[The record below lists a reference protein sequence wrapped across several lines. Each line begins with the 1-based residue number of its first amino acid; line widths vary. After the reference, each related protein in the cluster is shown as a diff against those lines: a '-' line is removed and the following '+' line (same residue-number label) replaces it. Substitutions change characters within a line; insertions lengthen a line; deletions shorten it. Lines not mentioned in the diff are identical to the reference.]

1 MDRFL
6 SHCAKYIYNKHAD
19 DLNDICLVFPNRRA
33 GVFFYSYLQ
42 KFLSG
47 PVITPYITQVNTLI
61 SDHSKLVFGEKL
73 HLISILYN
81 IFKNHVSTEESFDE
95 FYFWG
100 EVLLSDF
107 NDIDL
112 YLVNAKDIFTNISDI
127 KEIESLFDYLTP
139 EQKEALV
146 RFWSSLGGSDRKK
159 HNKRFVSLWHKLYPV
174 YCDFKK
180 VLKNIGIGY
189 SGMIHR
195 EVVEEK
201 GISQISFSYKKY
213 YFIGLNALNNCE
225 EAFFSYLQK
234 QNKAEFLWDYSHY
247 YLEDDSNE
255 AGKFMRKNIRQ
266 FFPPSGFNI
275 NNNFFEK
282 EKNIKLV
289 AVSSNYGQAQEI
301 PGFMNKIDHGNK
313 DLFDNTAII
322 LADES
327 LLFPALS
334 AIPENI
340 ETVNVTMGYPVKD
353 SVVYGFLL
361 LLVNIFRNRKADHEN
376 NVVIYHRFVTDILNH
391 QLLSGIET
399 EKVNEFIDNIKE
411 KNRLTVPLYEIDFSE
426 IHKLIFTLPGKVND
440 LSSYFIKILTT
451 LYETVK
457 YADPKNQLL
466 TEVIYA
472 IFQAMEKLE
481 AVVVTAQ
488 KEQGIELSEAV
499 YFRLFG
505 QYLEQLSVAFE
516 GEPLK
521 GIQVMGILETRCLDF
536 KNIIIL
542 GFNENKW
549 PRKFT
554 APSFIPYSIRKGFGM
569 PGIDEQDAMYAYYF
583 YRLINRAE
591 NITATYSTLK
601 EGINTGELSRYGYQ
615 LLYDSNFSVNM
626 ENLVFSFFSDPVP
639 PVIVPKTSCVTD
651 ILLQNN
657 TKNNPLSPTAI
668 NIFLQCSLRF
678 YFRYILQ
685 LPEPDEVKDEIDS
698 PLFGNIFHE
707 TVECLYKPFVGK
719 QINKSDLEKIR
730 NNKELIA
737 GEILKAINKHY
748 FKHSDHVNLEKPRGK
763 TILIF
768 ENIKI
773 FLKRL
778 LDIDIRLAPF
788 KLIAL
793 EKNYHTKLNINV
805 NGKQKNIFL
814 GGKID
819 RIDMING
826 TLRVLDYK
834 TGNIE
839 SFAFEEVGQLF
850 EKEIERPK
858 KEIFQ
863 ALLYCFI
870 LKENTGDEYPLK
882 PVIYGLRELFKE
894 KFSPEIKFNKENLY
908 FQYIEAEF
916 VNKLKI
922 LISEIFSSEYKFMQ
936 TPHEKICS
944 YCPYNT
950 ICQRY

>member
-6 SHCAKYIYNKHAD
+6 SHCAKYIYAKHAGA
-19 DLNDICLVFPNRRA
+19 LHDICLVFPNRRA

-42 KFLSG
+42 KLLPG
-47 PVITPYITQVNTLI
+47 PVITPYITQVNALI
-61 SDHSKLVFGEKL
+61 SDHSKLVCGEKL
-73 HLISILYN
+73 QLISILYN
-81 IFKNHVSTEESFDE
+81 IFKNHVPTEESFDE

-112 YLVNAKDIFTNISDI
+112 YLVNAKDVFTNISDI

-139 EQKEALV
+139 QQKEALA
-146 RFWSSLGGSDRKK
+146 RFWNSLGGADRKK
-159 HNKRFVSLWHKLYPV
+159 HNKRFVSLWKKLYPV

-180 VLKNIGIGY
+180 VLKEKGIGY
-189 SGMIHR
+189 RGMIYR
-195 EVVEEK
+195 EVIEDG
-201 GISQISFSYKKY
+201 GIRQISFGYKKY

-225 EAFFSYLQK
+225 ETFFSYLQK
-234 QNKAEFLWDYSHY
+234 QNRAEFLWDYSNY
-247 YLEDDSNE
+247 YLDDDSNE
-255 AGKFMRKNIRQ
+255 AGRFVRKNIRQ
-266 FFPPSGFNI
+266 FFPPSGFNVSD
-275 NNNFFEK
+275 NSFEK
-282 EKNIKLV
+282 EKNIRFV

-301 PGFMNKIDHGNK
+301 PGFINKIDHGNK
-313 DLFDNTAII
+313 DIFDNTAII

-334 AIPENI
+334 ALPEDI
-340 ETVNVTMGYPVKD
+340 ETINVTMGYPVKD

-361 LLVNIFRNRKADHEN
+361 LLVNLFRNRKSNHDN
-376 NVVIYHRFVTDILNH
+376 NMVIYHRFVTDILNH
-391 QLLSGIET
+391 QLLGGIET
-399 EKVNEFIDNIKE
+399 KRVNEFIDNIKE

-426 IHKLIFTLPGKVND
+426 IHKLIFTLPEKVDD
-440 LSSYFIKILTT
+440 LSSYFIKILTA
-451 LYETVK
+451 LYETAK
-457 YADPKNQLL
+457 DTAPQNQLL
-466 TEVIYA
+466 AEVIYA
-472 IFQAMEKLE
+472 IFQAIEKLE
-481 AVVVTAQ
+481 SVVETAR
-488 KEQGIELSEAV
+488 KEQGVELSETV

-505 QYLEQLSVAFE
+505 QYLGQLSVAFE

-542 GFNENKW
+542 GLNENKW

-554 APSFIPYSIRKGFGM
+554 APSFIPYNIRKGFGM

-626 ENLVFSFFSDPVP
+626 ENLVFSFLSDPVP
-639 PVIVPKTSCVTD
+639 PVIVPKTSSETG
-651 ILLQNN
+651 ILLKNN
-657 TKNNPLSPTAI
+657 NESNPLSPTAI

-678 YFRYILQ
+678 YFRYILR

-707 TVECLYKPFVGK
+707 TIECLYKPFVGK
-719 QINKSDLEKIR
+719 EVNKSDLESIR
-730 NNKELIA
+730 NNKKLMA
-737 GEILKAINKHY
+737 DEILKAINKHY
-748 FKHSDHVNLEKPRGK
+748 FKNSNHGDLKKPRGK
-763 TILIF
+763 TILIS

-788 KLIAL
+788 KLVAL
-793 EKNYHTKLNINV
+793 EKNYHTKMNVNV
-805 NGKQKNIFL
+805 NGRQENIFL

-826 TLRVLDYK
+826 ALRVLDYK
-834 TGNIE
+834 TGNVE
-839 SFAFEEVGQLF
+839 SFSFEEVDRLF
-850 EKEIERPK
+850 EKEDEKPK
-858 KEIFQ
+858 KEILQ
-863 ALLYCFI
+863 ALIYCFI
-870 LKENTGDEYPLK
+870 LKENTGDEYPIL

-894 KFSPEIKFNKENLY
+894 KFSPEIKFNKEELY
-908 FQYIEAEF
+908 FQDIEAEF
-916 VNKLKI
+916 VNKLEI
-922 LISEIFSSEYKFMQ
+922 LISEIFSSEDKFMQ